1 MAAIGLFRCQMTV
14 SLIIGELLMIHATVV
29 AIMVLALG
37 VTARPLPAFAA
48 NGDLVQQT
56 NFAQACGSGI
66 GVGIAF
72 DGKNLWYSCYA
83 SSPDL
88 YKADPITGA
97 VLASY
102 TVAGGLGALAWDG
115 NRKKIWA
122 GWARGTGSDGDVRLI
137 DPATGTGAVVFNA
150 SAAAFDELD
159 DGLAYDAQ
167 DDSLLISPDTST
179 TIYHYTTT
187 GGSLGSFPWSGSGC
201 YNSGVAM
208 LLFEGSDGCNHVWVV
223 QRSNHAAAST
233 HCTSIPG
240 DALRASWRAR
250 SGDAF
255 CGALNGG
262 FIKT

>member
-1 MAAIGLFRCQMTV
+1 MAAIGLFRCQITV

-167 DDSLLISPDTST
+167 DDSLLISRTRPRPST
-179 TIYHYTTT
+179 TT
-187 GGSLGSFPWSGSGC
+187 PPP
-201 YNSGVAM
+201 VAAWAASR
-208 LLFEGSDGCNHVWVV
+208 G
-223 QRSNHAAAST
+223 RAAAATTVAWPS
-233 HCTSIPG
+233 
-240 DALRASWRAR
+240 AASCCSRAR
-250 SGDAF
+250 TAATTSGWYSAATTPPRSTSPPEPAG
-255 CGALNGG
+255 CATRTSNV
-262 FIKT
+262 TASRSRRRR